1 MRFLVDAQLPR
12 SLAIWLAELGHDAI
26 HTLNLAQGNRTTDA
40 EIACLADQDD
50 KIVVTKDGDFVHGH
64 IIHGSPKRL
73 LLIATGNFSNRQL
86 REILGPSL
94 VGLGDLFSSHFF
106 WSFREFH
113 G

>member
-40 EIACLADQDD
+40 EIACLADQDER
-50 KIVVTKDGDFVHGH
+50 IVVTKDGDFVHGH

-73 LLIATGNFSNRQL
+73 LLIATGSVSNRWL
-86 REILGPSL
+86 REVLSPSL
-94 VGLGDLFSSHFF
+94 VGLVIFF
-106 WSFREFH
+106 QVIFLLSWGTR
-113 G
+113 GW